1 MMTDHFGSFAWPSSQ
16 ILQSLL
22 LSNRDLV
29 QGKTVLELGC
39 GIGIDG
45 IFASKWAKWVYLTDL
60 GEPSSIL
67 ENCRRNCEKNHCE
80 NVTILPLKWGTF
92 TKAVLNLPTI
102 DILIGSDVCYDTH
115 LLDDL
120 FCTISFFLQRN
131 SNLKV
136 LIVIPE
142 RLSITSVQRVES
154 LWNTHFAFEPL
165 EDSTYYVMHN
175 LSLSFVVFSNKHANY
190 LPKIDVRR
198 STQYRF

>member
-1 MMTDHFGSFAWPSSQ
+1 MGSEERDEQRDEYQPEDDSEEVVADEMMTDHFGSFAWPSSQ

-80 NVTILPLKWGTF
+80 NVTI
-92 TKAVLNLPTI
+92 V
-102 DILIGSDVCYDTH
+102 
-115 LLDDL
+115 
-120 FCTISFFLQRN
+120 
-131 SNLKV
+131 
-136 LIVIPE
+136 E
-142 RLSITSVQRVES
+142 LSYCNQCSC
-154 LWNTHFAFEPL
+154 L
-165 EDSTYYVMHN
+165 
-175 LSLSFVVFSNKHANY
+175 
-190 LPKIDVRR
+190 
-198 STQYRF
+198 